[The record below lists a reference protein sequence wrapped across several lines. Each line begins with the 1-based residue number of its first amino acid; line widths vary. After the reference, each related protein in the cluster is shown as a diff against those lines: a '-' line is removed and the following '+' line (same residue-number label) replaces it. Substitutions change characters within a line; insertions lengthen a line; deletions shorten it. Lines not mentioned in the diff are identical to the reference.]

1 MICNSIVF
9 NRLAS
14 SSLCELSDLVG
25 DRVPSPNKD
34 QSLRNRTFNQWRT
47 FWLFLAQVLSV
58 TQTCREALRK
68 AQAWAC
74 IEHRKIISSNTSA
87 YCQARLRLTHA
98 YLKKINKKVIE
109 SFDKDLKKNHLW
121 LGRRV
126 KVVDGSSVSM
136 PDTEE
141 NQKLYPQPSGQK
153 KGCGFPVM
161 KIVALFSLHTGA
173 WLNTGYASLKVHEL
187 MIWQKML
194 KQLDPGDVILA
205 DRAYCS
211 FAGYYQLLKLNID
224 SVMRLHQRRS
234 KGVKIIEK
242 LGKNDWLVE
251 WTKVKA
257 NPKWT
262 TKKKWKKFPP
272 SLLVRHVQ
280 INIAIAGYRTK
291 KITVATTLI
300 DNKKYPKHEIA
311 ELYRRRWL
319 AELFLRDLKTSM
331 HMDVL
336 RCKSPQ
342 LIYKEMTI
350 YMIAYNLIRAL
361 ILEAAL
367 KKKID
372 PYRISFKGTISTI
385 RQWTPLMAS
394 LKNEHEKKN
403 VINNMIKILAM
414 DIVPYRPNRLQ
425 PRAVKRR
432 RNSYQLLTK
441 PRNIFMEI
449 PHREKY
455 KKSLT

>member
-1 MICNSIVF
+1 MIRNSMIF
-9 NRLAS
+9 NHLAS
-14 SSLCELSDLVG
+14 SSLCELADLVG
-25 DRVPSPNKD
+25 DRVPSPDKD
-34 QSLRNRTFNQWRT
+34 QSLRNRIFNQWRT

-58 TQTCREALRK
+58 TQTCREVLRK
-68 AQAWAC
+68 AQAWTC

-87 YCQARLRLTHA
+87 YCQARSRLKRS
-98 YLKKINKKVIE
+98 YLKKINKKVVE
-109 SFDKDLKKNHLW
+109 SFDKDLKKDHLW

-161 KIVALFSLHTGA
+161 RVVALFSLQTGA
-173 WLNTGYASLKVHEL
+173 WLNSGFGSLKVHES
-187 MIWQKML
+187 MIWQKMV

-205 DRAYCS
+205 DRGYCS

-234 KGVKIIEK
+234 KGVKKIKK
-242 LGKNDWLVE
+242 LEKNDWLVE
-251 WTKVKA
+251 WTKVKP
-257 NPKWT
+257 NPKWI
-262 TKKKWKKFPP
+262 TKKEWKEFPP
-272 SLLVRHVQ
+272 YLRVRHVQ
-280 INIAIAGYRTK
+280 INITIAGYRTK

-300 DNKKYPKHEIA
+300 DNKTYPKQAIA
-311 ELYRRRWL
+311 DLYRRRWL

-350 YMIAYNLIRAL
+350 YMIAYNLIRAI
-361 ILEAAL
+361 ILQTAL

-372 PYRISFKGTISTI
+372 PYRISFKGTVSTI
-385 RQWTPLMAS
+385 RQWTPLMAA
-394 LKNEHEKKN
+394 LKNKQKK
-403 VINNMIKILAM
+403 
-414 DIVPYRPNRLQ
+414 
-425 PRAVKRR
+425 KRH
-432 RNSYQLLTK
+432 K
-441 PRNIFMEI
+441 
-449 PHREKY
+449 
-455 KKSLT
+455 